1 MSTNYIDNYFNGLI
15 EELIIQQ
22 KNKKNYLRGIS
33 SYAELFPYVL
43 L

>member
-1 MSTNYIDNYFNGLI
+1 MSTNYIDNYFKGLI
-15 EELIIQQ
+15 VELIIQ
-22 KNKKNYLRGIS
+22 KKKKIYLWGIS